1 MKLYLFLLAFLA
13 ISCSSP
19 AANRVTENPSPSA
32 EPTSTE
38 PEVDFPTFLAEFAR
52 VLEKSENQKL
62 NQMVA
67 EKLAVWGREDQDPK
81 LELTYI
87 DRIIKVVEVYEM
99 GGIYDS
105 ETDRTVSYKELFAN
119 EALLKKNIS
128 GSEDERRV
136 EDFVFNK
143 DQSGQW
149 KLTLVYW
156 DTKRR

>member
-19 AANRVTENPSPSA
+19 AANRVTENPSPSD
-32 EPTSTE
+32 EPTSAE

-81 LELTYI
+81 LEMTYI

-119 EALLKKNIS
+119 EELLKKNTS
-128 GSEDERRV
+128 GSEDEQRV
-136 EDFVFNK
+136 ENFVFNK